1 VLFVIL
7 FGCRVC
13 AITIF
18 GAIYVRKNNFDI
30 LRLVLALTVM
40 FFHIGGLTGN
50 ELLKLAPGDLAVKCF
65 FVISGYLI
73 SKSYLK
79 NNNLYDY
86 SKSRFLR
93 IYPLY
98 FVCVT
103 SCFFIGMF
111 LYSDG
116 LVAYLQD
123 GATKYIVANLAFLNF
138 IQPDLPGLF
147 VDNLKNSAVNGSL
160 WTIKIE
166 VMFYISV
173 PIIYGIIAKIFGN
186 KITIAVIALLSLIS
200 AIAIEIIVDKYGL
213 SESLK
218 NQLPSLMIFFMAG
231 AALNFFTPSFLN
243 VKYLPLLLVALYFC
257 DSHILGKIIY
267 PFVVAAFVYIIAFKT
282 KPISI
287 HDRIGDLSYGVYIFH
302 YPVIQFMY
310 HFGMYKNFYIGFV
323 STIVT
328 VLVLAYASWHLMEKR
343 LTSHNK
349 KEKTIPNS
357 VSDAV

>member
-1 VLFVIL
+1 MMISYQEL
-7 FGCRVC
+7 
-13 AITIF
+13 
-18 GAIYVRKNNFDI
+18 VRTF
-30 LRLVLALTVM
+30 LRLALALTVM

-50 ELLKLAPGDLAVKCF
+50 EFLKLAPGDLAVKCF

-98 FVCVT
+98 FLCVT

-111 LYSDG
+111 MYSSG
-116 LVAYLQD
+116 AMEYLQD
-123 GATKYIVANLAFLNF
+123 GAAKYLVANLAFLNF

-147 VDNLKNSAVNGSL
+147 AHNLKNSAVNGSL

-173 PIIYGIIAKIFGN
+173 PIIYGVIAKVFGN
-186 KITIAVIALLSLIS
+186 KMTVVVIAFVSLIS
-200 AIAIEIIVDKYGL
+200 AITIEFIVDKYGL

-218 NQLPSLMIFFMAG
+218 NQLPSLMIFFMVG

-243 VKYLPLLLVALYFC
+243 VKYLPLLIIALYFC
-257 DSHILGKIIY
+257 DSHIIGMVIY
-267 PFVVAAFVYIIAFKT
+267 PFVVASFVYIIAFKT

-287 HDRIGDLSYGVYIFH
+287 HDKIGDLSYGIYIFH

-310 HFGMYKNFYIGFV
+310 HFGVYDNFYIGFV
-323 STIVT
+323 LTIVT
-328 VLVLAYASWHLMEKR
+328 VLVMAFASWHLMEKR
-343 LTSHNK
+343 LISYSK
-349 KEKTIPNS
+349 KEKIIPNS
-357 VSDAV
+357 ASSAA

>member
-1 VLFVIL
+1 M
-7 FGCRVC
+7 
-13 AITIF
+13 
-18 GAIYVRKNNFDI
+18 RKNNFDI
-30 LRLVLALTVM
+30 LRLALALTVM

-50 ELLKLAPGDLAVKCF
+50 EFLKLAPGDLAVKCF

-79 NNNLYDY
+79 NNNIYEY
-86 SKSRFLR
+86 TKSRFLR

-98 FVCVT
+98 FACVT
-103 SCFFIGMF
+103 SCFFIGM
-111 LYSDG
+111 LMYSSG
-116 LVAYLQD
+116 AMAYLQD
-123 GATKYIVANLAFLNF
+123 GAAKYLVANLAFLNF

-147 VDNLKNSAVNGSL
+147 ADNLKNSAVNGSL

-166 VMFYISV
+166 VVFYISV
-173 PIIYGIIAKIFGN
+173 PIIYGIFAKSFG
-186 KITIAVIALLSLIS
+186 KRTTVAAIALLSLIS

-243 VKYLPLLLVALYFC
+243 VKYLPLLIVALYFC
-257 DSHILGKIIY
+257 DSHIIGKVIY

-282 KPISI
+282 KPVSI
-287 HDRIGDLSYGVYIFH
+287 HDKIGDLSYGVYIFH

-310 HFGMYKNFYIGFV
+310 QFGAYKNFYIGLI
-323 STIVT
+323 STITT
-328 VLVLAYASWHLMEKR
+328 VMILAYMSWHLMEKK
-343 LTSHNK
+343 LTSHNNK
-349 KEKTIPNS
+349 GKNIPNS
-357 VSDAV
+357 ASNAA

>member
-1 VLFVIL
+1 M
-7 FGCRVC
+7 
-13 AITIF
+13 
-18 GAIYVRKNNFDI
+18 RKNNFDI
-30 LRLVLALTVM
+30 LRLMLALTVM

-50 ELLKLAPGDLAVKCF
+50 GLLKLAPGDLAVKCF

-79 NNNLYDY
+79 NSNLYEY

-111 LYSDG
+111 MYSSG
-116 LVAYLQD
+116 AMAYLQD
-123 GATKYIVANLAFLNF
+123 GAAKYLVANLAFLNF
-138 IQPDLPGLF
+138 LQPDLPGLF
-147 VDNLKNSAVNGSL
+147 AHNLKNSAVNGSL

-173 PIIYGIIAKIFGN
+173 PIIYGVIAKIFGK

-200 AIAIEIIVDKYGL
+200 AITIEIIVDKYGL

-257 DSHILGKIIY
+257 DSHILGKVIY

-282 KPISI
+282 KPIAI
-287 HDRIGDLSYGVYIFH
+287 HDKIGDLSYGVYIFH

-310 HFGMYKNFYIGFV
+310 QFGIYKNFFIGFA
-323 STIVT
+323 TTLVT
-328 VLVLAYASWHLMEKR
+328 VLALAYASWHLMEKR
-343 LTSHNK
+343 LTSHNTK
-349 KEKTIPNS
+349 QNKIPKS
-357 VSDAV
+357 LSDLV

>member
-1 VLFVIL
+1 MLFVIL

-30 LRLVLALTVM
+30 LRLALALTVM
-40 FFHIGGLTGN
+40 FFHIGGLTDN
-50 ELLKLAPGDLAVKCF
+50 EFLKLAPGDLAVKCF

-98 FVCVT
+98 FVCIT

-116 LVAYLQD
+116 ASAYLRD
-123 GATKYIVANLAFLNF
+123 GAVKYIVANLAFLNF
-138 IQPDLPGLF
+138 LQPALPGLF
-147 VDNLKNSAVNGSL
+147 LDNLKNSAVNGSL

-173 PIIYGIIAKIFGN
+173 PIIYGFFAKSFGKRVTVAFIAM
-186 KITIAVIALLSLIS
+186 LSLIS
-200 AIAIEIIVDKYGL
+200 AITIEIIVDKYGL

-243 VKYLPLLLVALYFC
+243 VKYLPLLLVVLYLC

-282 KPISI
+282 KPIEI
-287 HDRIGDLSYGVYIFH
+287 HDKIGDLSYGVYIFH

-310 HFGMYKNFYIGFV
+310 QFGMYNNFFIGFIATV
-323 STIVT
+323 VT
-328 VLVLAYASWHLMEKR
+328 VLGLAYASWHLMEKR
-343 LTSHNK
+343 LTSHNTK
-349 KEKTIPNS
+349 QNKIPKS
-357 VSDAV
+357 LSDVV

>member
-1 VLFVIL
+1 M
-7 FGCRVC
+7 
-13 AITIF
+13 
-18 GAIYVRKNNFDI
+18 RKNNFDI
-30 LRLVLALTVM
+30 LRLMLALTVM

-50 ELLKLAPGDLAVKCF
+50 GLLKLAPGDLAVKCF

-73 SKSYLK
+73 CKSYLK
-79 NNNLYDY
+79 NSNLYEY

-111 LYSDG
+111 MYSSG
-116 LVAYLQD
+116 AMAYLQD
-123 GATKYIVANLAFLNF
+123 GAAKYLVANLAFLNF
-138 IQPDLPGLF
+138 LQPDLPGLF
-147 VDNLKNSAVNGSL
+147 AHNLKNSAVNGSL

-166 VMFYISV
+166 VMFYMSV
-173 PIIYGIIAKIFGN
+173 PIIYGIIAKIFGK
-186 KITIAVIALLSLIS
+186 KITVAVIALLSLIS
-200 AIAIEIIVDKYGL
+200 AIAIEIIVNKYGL

-257 DSHILGKIIY
+257 DSHILGKVIY

-282 KPISI
+282 KPIAI
-287 HDRIGDLSYGVYIFH
+287 HDKIGDLSYGVYIFH

-310 HFGMYKNFYIGFV
+310 QFGMYKNFFIGFAA
-323 STIVT
+323 TLVT
-328 VLVLAYASWHLMEKR
+328 VLALAYASWHLMEKR
-343 LTSHNK
+343 LTSHNTK
-349 KEKTIPNS
+349 QNMIPKS
-357 VSDAV
+357 LSDVV